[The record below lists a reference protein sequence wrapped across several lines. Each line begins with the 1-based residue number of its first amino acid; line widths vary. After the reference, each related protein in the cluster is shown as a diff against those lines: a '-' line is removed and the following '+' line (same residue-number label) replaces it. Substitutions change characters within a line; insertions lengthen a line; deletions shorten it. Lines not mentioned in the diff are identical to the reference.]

1 MMGTRFFCKSSSMM
15 DKQMDIAVYLNAR
28 GMKPF
33 MHAATD
39 AKNSLADVCMQCMQ
53 CLNEAALNGDPTSA
67 FV

>member
-1 MMGTRFFCKSSSMM
+1 MI
-15 DKQMDIAVYLNAR
+15 DKHTDMAVYLNAR

-39 AKNSLADVCMQCMQ
+39 ANNSLADVCMQCVQ
-53 CLNEAALNGDPTSA
+53 CAAYFLSEAALNGDPTSA

>member
-1 MMGTRFFCKSSSMM
+1 MM